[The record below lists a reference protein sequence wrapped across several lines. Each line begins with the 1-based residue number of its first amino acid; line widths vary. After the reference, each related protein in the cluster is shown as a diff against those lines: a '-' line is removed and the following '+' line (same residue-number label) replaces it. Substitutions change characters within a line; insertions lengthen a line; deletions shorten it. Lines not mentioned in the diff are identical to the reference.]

1 MANSYA
7 FNVSAGS
14 PARNPMALSDL
25 VDEHSG
31 VPEAGLHPRFTCR
44 FCGQPHRAVMLAPRQ
59 RAQCTRCG
67 LTLAKGARF
76 GSETTAA
83 LVTTALILAVPALI
97 LPFVTVGKLGS
108 ERVGHLLSGA
118 RALWMEDMQLLSLWV
133 LLCAGLL
140 PILLLGLLA
149 IITLLARFFKPTPWE
164 KVVRRLVVAIAPWA
178 MPEVYLLGVLV
189 ALTKL
194 GSLVDVK
201 MGPGFWCYAAMSVLV
216 LLAWRNFYLGPDA
229 REHFRT

>member
-1 MANSYA
+1 
-7 FNVSAGS
+7 
-14 PARNPMALSDL
+14 MALSDL

-31 VPEAGLHPRFTCR
+31 APEAGLHPRFTCR
-44 FCGQPHRAVMLAPRQ
+44 FCGQTHRAVTLAPRQ

-67 LTLAKGARF
+67 LTLAKGTRF
-76 GSETTAA
+76 GPDTTSA
-83 LVTTALILAVPALI
+83 LVATALILAVPALT
-97 LPFVTVGKLGS
+97 LPFITVGKLGS
-108 ERVGHLLSGA
+108 ERVGHLFSGA
-118 RALWMEDMQLLSLWV
+118 RALWLENMPLLSLWV

-140 PILLLGLLA
+140 PVLLLGLLA
-149 IITLLARFFKPTPWE
+149 AITLPLRMRFQKSASWE
-164 KVVRRLVVAIAPWA
+164 NAVRRLAVAVAPWA

-201 MGPGFWCYAAMSVLV
+201 IGPGFWCYAMMSVLT

-229 REHFRT
+229 EGRSRP